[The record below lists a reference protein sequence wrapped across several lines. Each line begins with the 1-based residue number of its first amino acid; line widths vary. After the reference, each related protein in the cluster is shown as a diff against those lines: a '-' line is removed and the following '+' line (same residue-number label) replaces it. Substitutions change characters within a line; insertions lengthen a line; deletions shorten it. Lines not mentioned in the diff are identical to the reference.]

1 MSIRLC
7 PVFFKNVTYLLTILS
22 SIQVALA
29 FFLSNGIK
37 HTQQRRPMFGLGCST
52 KKWKA
57 IPLVPTYNVGRYK
70 LTMNEERNFTLRCEP
85 SEISGPKHS
94 CVKIY
99 KRRCLILRATKRT
112 EWLMSCVQQTGTQS
126 ESVFVTCCHLSS
138 NCSTTHHIV
147 ATDEYL
153 KEGETVRITV
163 VDLYLCRGVQS
174 HRACVETQIWLWD
187 PFKCTNGR
195 TIKDSLICSRT

>member
-1 MSIRLC
+1 M
-7 PVFFKNVTYLLTILS
+7 
-22 SIQVALA
+22 
-29 FFLSNGIK
+29 
-37 HTQQRRPMFGLGCST
+37 QQRRPMLGLGCST
-52 KKWKA
+52 KEWKV
-57 IPLVPTYNVGRYK
+57 IPLVPTYHVGRYK
-70 LTMNEERNFTLRCEP
+70 LTMNEGRNFTLWCEP

-99 KRRCLILRATKRT
+99 KRRCLILRTTKRT

-126 ESVFVTCCHLSS
+126 ESVFVTCCHLSG

-163 VDLYLCRGVQS
+163 VDLYLCRGVES
-174 HRACVETQIWLWD
+174 HHACAETWIWLWD
-187 PFKCTNGR
+187 PFKCANGR
-195 TIKDSLICSRT
+195 TIKDSWICSRTSCCEVTRAKGRK